1 MTTEQIITFMEQ
13 GVNNDTAL
21 LECVKAMSGTIDAMT
36 ERINLLET
44 LCLTLSGRVQ
54 EQEKRIM
61 NLETKGK

>member
-1 MTTEQIITFMEQ
+1 MTTEQIVTFMEQ

-21 LECVKAMSGTIDAMT
+21 LECCKALSSTIDAMT